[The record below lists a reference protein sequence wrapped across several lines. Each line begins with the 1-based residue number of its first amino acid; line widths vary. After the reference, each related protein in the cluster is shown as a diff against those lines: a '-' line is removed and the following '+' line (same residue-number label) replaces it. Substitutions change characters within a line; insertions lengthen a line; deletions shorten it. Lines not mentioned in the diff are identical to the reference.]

1 MQKTIMTTAF
11 MLACDKGRKDVVQL
25 LLNFSGSDIE
35 LNLSLNAKDTHGWT
49 AFIMACMH
57 GRKDVVKLLLNHQA
71 RIIELRTKDICGRTP
86 FMFAC
91 KNGHKGVVQLLL
103 EHSKDVD
110 TYIPESYKIL
120 YVSKEIRNLIDI
132 HTK

>member
-1 MQKTIMTTAF
+1 MDCIHNG
-11 MLACDKGRKDVVQL
+11 L
-25 LLNFSGSDIE
+25 
-35 LNLSLNAKDTHGWT
+35 
-49 AFIMACMH
+49 H

-103 EHSKDVD
+103 EHSELQKM
-110 TYIPESYKIL
+110 SIL
-120 YVSKEIRNLIDI
+120 TLLNLI
-132 HTK
+132 KYFMYPKR

>member
-1 MQKTIMTTAF
+1 MAF
-11 MLACDKGRKDVVQL
+11 V
-25 LLNFSGSDIE
+25 
-35 LNLSLNAKDTHGWT
+35 
-49 AFIMACMH
+49 H

-110 TYIPESYKIL
+110 TYISEFYKIL
-120 YVSKEIRNLIDI
+120 YVSKEIRNLIDM